1 VFARGFKTWCENV
14 AVLQRRRL
22 RLRPTDPLNARV
34 LARHLGVDVH
44 TVDEVPGL
52 DPRYLRILHHD
63 DTDSWSAVTISGGT
77 KDVVILN
84 SAHAPTRLA
93 SDLMHELAHILIG
106 HNPARIDVTEDGT
119 LMLSTY
125 NRQQEDEA
133 NWLAGCL
140 LLPRDT
146 LVLIRRQLLDLGTA
160 ARTYGTSL
168 DMLNYRMNVTGIEYQ
183 FTRTTLR
190 YGRLGKRA

>member
-1 VFARGFKTWCENV
+1 MFARGFKTWCEKV
-14 AVLQRRRL
+14 ALLQRRQL
-22 RLRPTDPLNARV
+22 DLRPTDPLGARV

-44 TVDEVPGL
+44 TVEEVPGL
-52 DPRYLRILHHD
+52 DPQCLRILCRND
-63 DTDSWSAVTISGGT
+63 ADSWSAVTISGGSR
-77 KDVVILN
+77 DVVILN
-84 SAHAPTRLA
+84 PSHAPTRLA

-140 LLPRDT
+140 LLPRDA
-146 LVLIRRQLLDLGTA
+146 LVLIRRQHLDFGTA
-160 ARTYGTSL
+160 ARTYGTSRE
-168 DMLNYRMNVTGIEYQ
+168 MLTYRMNVTGIERQ
-183 FTRTTLR
+183 FTRAAIR
-190 YGRLGKRA
+190 YSQVARGV